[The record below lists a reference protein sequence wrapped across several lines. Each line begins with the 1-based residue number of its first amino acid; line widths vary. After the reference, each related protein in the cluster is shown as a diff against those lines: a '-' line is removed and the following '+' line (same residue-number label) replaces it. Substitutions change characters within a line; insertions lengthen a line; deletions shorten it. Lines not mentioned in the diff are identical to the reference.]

1 MRILVDTHVAL
12 WWLDNHQALGRR
24 SRQAI
29 AAADQVLFSAV
40 TPWELGIKR
49 ALGRVSFADDLA
61 ASLLATGFEELPI
74 TSQHAERAAALP
86 LYHNDPFD
94 RMLIAQAQMQ
104 ALTLVTADRDLR
116 RYDLD
121 VIDARH

>member
-12 WWLDNHQALGRR
+12 WWLDNHQALGCRA
-24 SRQAI
+24 RQAI

-49 ALGRVSFADDLA
+49 AVGRVSFADGLA
-61 ASLLATGFEELPI
+61 AALLATGFEELPI

-86 LYHNDPFD
+86 LHHNDPFD
-94 RMLIAQAQMQ
+94 RMLIAQAQME

-121 VIDARH
+121 VIDARR